1 MKQEKRIHSEF
12 LSVVIPAYRAENSI
26 VKTLQGVKE
35 VLDQMPYEYEIIV
48 VVDGILDKTIDI
60 AERYARKS
68 SQNIIVTGYQQN
80 MGKGHAV
87 RFGMAKAKG
96 DIIGFT
102 DVGLDIDPSAIPLA
116 LEHFRWYNADG
127 IIGSKRH
134 PASKVY
140 YPWQRRILSFGY
152 QLGTRALFGLKV
164 RDTQVG
170 LKIFKREVLLQTL
183 PRLLVKEFAF
193 DVEMLSVANY
203 LGFKRIYETPIEL
216 KMEFGASTILSKGFW
231 RTVWKMAWDTAAVF
245 YRLRIM
251 RYYDTKNKKRWITP
265 EYLTLQAKNKV

>member
-1 MKQEKRIHSEF
+1 MKRAKLETNELVSLIM
-12 LSVVIPAYRAENSI
+12 PAYKAEKFIEENIIEIKS
-26 VKTLQGVKE
+26 
-35 VLDQMPYEYEIIV
+35 VLDTIAFTYEIII
-48 VVDGILDKTIDI
+48 VVDGILDKTLDRANKVAKKFPGLIV
-60 AERYARKS
+60 
-68 SQNIIVTGYQQN
+68 VTGYQNN

-96 DIIGFT
+96 TIIGFT

-116 LEHFRWYNADG
+116 LEHFKWYNADI

-152 QLGTRALFGLKV
+152 QLGVRLLFGLKV

-170 LKIFKREVLLQTL
+170 LKFFRRNVLETTM

-203 LGFKRIYETPIEL
+203 LGYKRIYETPVEL
-216 KMEFGASTILSKGFW
+216 TMEFGPSTILKKGFW
-231 RTVWKMAWDTAAVF
+231 RTVWNMIWDTAAVF
-245 YRLRIM
+245 YRLRILK
-251 RYYDTKNKKRWITP
+251 YYDSRNKRKWITP
-265 EYLTLQAKNKV
+265 TYLVLPAK